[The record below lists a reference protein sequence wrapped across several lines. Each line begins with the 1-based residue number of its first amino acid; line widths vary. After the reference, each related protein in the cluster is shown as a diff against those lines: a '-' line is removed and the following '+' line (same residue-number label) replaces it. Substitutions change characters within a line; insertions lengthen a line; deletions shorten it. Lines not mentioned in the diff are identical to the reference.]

1 MEDRARILEDRVED
15 LTRAIA
21 TTINEAEVP
30 ERPEIR
36 SELRDFAITLLKESI
51 VLPEATTG
59 AAEGAGNA
67 FNPLAMGIPLFFAGV
82 VLFFLFPPVG
92 MMLFVASV
100 LMIVW
105 GLVAS
110 MVTRG
115 R

>member
-1 MEDRARILEDRVED
+1 
-15 LTRAIA
+15 
-21 TTINEAEVP
+21 
-30 ERPEIR
+30 
-36 SELRDFAITLLKESI
+36 
-51 VLPEATTG
+51 
-59 AAEGAGNA
+59 
-67 FNPLAMGIPLFFAGV
+67 MGIPLFFAGV

-100 LMIVW
+100 LMMVW